1 MWLLWWCFAHA
12 EIVDRV
18 VAVVDGEPI
27 LASDLHLDESLREI
41 DPSPVPFWRASADP
55 LDTAVSV
62 VLIRHLAADVALY
75 APAREAVSERVA
87 ALRGA
92 FASHDLWQQF
102 LTVHG
107 LDEQDKIEAVVR
119 RRLVVERY
127 LLRNVQASPDNA
139 DAWLAE
145 TSAML
150 EQLRRRPLRIRE
162 VPLRGAP

>member
-1 MWLLWWCFAHA
+1 MLLLWWCFAHA
-12 EIVDRV
+12 EVVDRV

-27 LASDLHLDESLREI
+27 LASDLRLDESLRQI
-41 DPSPVPFWRASADP
+41 DPSPVPFWGASTDP

-62 VLIRHLAADVALY
+62 VLIRHLAAGVALY
-75 APAREAVSERVA
+75 APAHEAVTERVA
-87 ALRGA
+87 ALRAA
-92 FASHDLWQQF
+92 FGNHDLWQQF

-107 LDEQDKIEAVVR
+107 LDDQDKIEAVVR

-127 LLRNVQASPDNA
+127 LLRNVQASPENT

-162 VPLRGAP
+162 VPPS